1 MSEYGVTDKGF
12 VLKRLDTI
20 LEEVHADL
28 SAGFG
33 VDTRLLG
40 TSFLKT
46 LIITFTGQI
55 ADLWE
60 TAQDSYYAKFP
71 ATAEGVNLD
80 NAVQYGGIRRT
91 PNKHT
96 CYPLHCTGSD
106 GTHVR
111 EGAIV
116 ATNTMP
122 EIRLYSAQEFQIVRE
137 SFNCVDVVV
146 AVAQAGVYTVGING
160 EIYSYSNNDGDGKVI
175 LAGLKEAMEASTE
188 YEVQVISGEAGD
200 VLRIEDRIKARSG
213 KLVLSDNLTTA
224 SVTTIANFFT
234 QDYGKITLPYGIIS
248 KLVNNIS
255 GFVRVTNLLEPVYG
269 RLTETDIELRQSYI
283 AKSALRSNTMIDSI
297 VAELLNNVANVE
309 SASGYEND
317 TECVNSRG
325 MPPHSIEIVVEGG
338 DVSEIAGAIL
348 RRKAGGIQTYG
359 NVVVDVPG
367 SYGDSIPVRFNRPE
381 YLYAWLKV
389 VLYGKTGKLPVNYA
403 QLSMQSVLEDGSRL
417 SAGESL
423 LTQLLNDGIYS
434 KVAGVTY
441 IDIYTA
447 YSTES
452 SYIPGAGDYQLK
464 NIPATSRQKV
474 LIDEKRIEVVFHA
487 DADS

>member
-1 MSEYGVTDKGF
+1 MPKYGITDKGF
-12 VLKRLDTI
+12 VLKRLDVI
-20 LEEVHADL
+20 QEEVHADL
-28 SAGFG
+28 TEGFG

-46 LIITFTGQI
+46 LVTTFTGQI

-60 TAQDSYYAKFP
+60 TAQESYYAKFP

-91 PNKHT
+91 PNKRT
-96 CYPLHCTGSD
+96 CYPLHCTGDD

-111 EGAIV
+111 DGVVV

-122 EIRLYSAQEFQIVRE
+122 EIRLYAAQEFQITRE
-137 SFNCVDVVV
+137 SFNSVDV
-146 AVAQAGVYTVGING
+146 AVAAPQEGIYTVIING
-160 EIYSYSNNDGDGKVI
+160 ESYSYNSLDGEEMSI
-175 LAGLKEAMEASTE
+175 IAGLETAMKSNPEYTVEAVA
-188 YEVQVISGEAGD
+188 GEFGN
-200 VLRIEDRIKARSG
+200 VLRIVDTIQARSNL
-213 KLVLSDNLTTA
+213 LVLSDNLTTA
-224 SVTTIANFFT
+224 SVTTIANFYT
-234 QDYGKITLPYGIIS
+234 QDYGRITLPGGIVT
-248 KLVNNIS
+248 KMVNNIS
-255 GFVRVTNLLEPVYG
+255 GFKSVTNCLEPVYG
-269 RLTETDIELRQSYI
+269 RLAETDIELRQSYI

-317 TECVNSRG
+317 TEMVNARG
-325 MPPHSIEIVVEGG
+325 MPPHSIEIIVEGG
-338 DVSEIAGAIL
+338 DASEIAGAIL

-389 VLYGKTGKLPVNYA
+389 VLHGDAGRLQVNYA
-403 QLSMQSVLEDGSRL
+403 RLAVQSVMEDGSRL

-423 LTQLLNDGIYS
+423 LTQLLNEGIYS

-447 YSTES
+447 YSIDASYVPGES
-452 SYIPGAGDYQLK
+452 DYQLK
-464 NIPATSRQKV
+464 NISATSRQKV
-474 LIDEKRIEVVFHA
+474 LIDENRIEVVFHE
-487 DADS
+487 DS